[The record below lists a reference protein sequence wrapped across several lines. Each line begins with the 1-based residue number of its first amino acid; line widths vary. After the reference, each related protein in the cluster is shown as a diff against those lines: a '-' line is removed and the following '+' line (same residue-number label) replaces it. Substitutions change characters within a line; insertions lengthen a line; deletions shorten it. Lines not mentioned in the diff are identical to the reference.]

1 MAEGVGLLVE
11 EIPVKHLVVIF
22 MSVFIAEVGDKTQ
35 LATMLFAT
43 DSNVS
48 KTGVFAAAAAALV
61 LSTLIAVL
69 AGGLVS
75 RFVAES
81 TLKIVAGIGFIAV
94 GVWTLATAY
103 R

>member
-1 MAEGVGLLVE
+1 MKE
-11 EIPVKHLVVIF
+11 LVVIF

-43 DSNVS
+43 DSGVS
-48 KTGVFAAAAAALV
+48 KAGVFVAAAAALV
-61 LSTLIAVL
+61 LSTLVAVL
-69 AGGLVS
+69 AGGVVS

-81 TLKIVAGIGFIAV
+81 TLKVVAGFGFVAV

-103 R
+103 K

>member
-1 MAEGVGLLVE
+1 
-11 EIPVKHLVVIF
+11 VKELVVIF
-22 MSVFIAEVGDKTQ
+22 ISVFVAEVGDKTQ

-43 DSNVS
+43 DSKVS
-48 KTGVFAAAAAALV
+48 KGGVFLAAAAALV
-61 LSTLIAVL
+61 ASTLIAVA
-69 AGGLVS
+69 AGGVVS

-81 TLKIVAGIGFIAV
+81 TLKIAAGVGFILV

>member
-1 MAEGVGLLVE
+1 MRELA
-11 EIPVKHLVVIF
+11 IIF

-48 KTGVFAAAAAALV
+48 KTGVFLAAAGALV
-61 LSTLIAVL
+61 LSSALAVV

-75 RFVAES
+75 RFVGEAA
-81 TLKIVAGIGFIAV
+81 LKVAAGVGFILV
-94 GVWTLATAY
+94 GVWTLAMAN

>member
-1 MAEGVGLLVE
+1 VKELLV
-11 EIPVKHLVVIF
+11 IF
-22 MSVFIAEVGDKTQ
+22 VSVFVAEVGDKTQ

-48 KTGVFAAAAAALV
+48 KAGVFLAAATALV
-61 LSTLIAVL
+61 ASTLIAVL
-69 AGGLVS
+69 AGGVVS
-75 RFVAES
+75 KVVAES
-81 TLKIVAGIGFIAV
+81 TLKIAAGVGFILV

>member
-1 MAEGVGLLVE
+1 VDEGVGIFFE
-11 EIPVKHLVVIF
+11 DIPVKQFAVIF
-22 MSVFIAEVGDKTQ
+22 LSVFIAEVGDKTQ

-43 DSNVS
+43 NSGGS
-48 KTGVFAAAAAALV
+48 KTGVFVAAAAALV
-61 LSTLIAVL
+61 LSTLVAVL
-69 AGGLVS
+69 AGGVVS

-81 TLKIVAGIGFIAV
+81 TLKIVAGVGFIAV